1 MPKELVMMK
10 TDEEYKQLLLEI
22 KNQIRQE
29 FKNFENRVVKK
40 LTLRLVFI
48 DITFGLITIAS
59 MIYFHQNS

>member
-1 MPKELVMMK
+1 MPKELIMMK

-29 FKNFENRVVKK
+29 FENFENRVVKK